1 MSPYMPRRGCNPMP
15 TSQRR
20 PRGVRARRAKV
31 AERPSLLCV
40 EDNAAL
46 AELLSYILEGA
57 GYAVHIART
66 GVDAQRLATIAHPAL
81 VLLDMEVS
89 GIDGPALST
98 YFRSRL

>member
-1 MSPYMPRRGCNPMP
+1 MSPHMSRRSCDPMP
-15 TSQRR
+15 TSQRGR
-20 PRGVRARRAKV
+20 RGVRVRRANV

-57 GYAVHIART
+57 GYAVRMART

-81 VLLDMEVS
+81 VLLDMEVY
-89 GIDGPALST
+89 GVDGLALST
-98 YFRSRL
+98 Y